1 MVRLTYAKADAAL
14 YYLKNAEHY
23 LSKERYE
30 RFCRL
35 QCENDKLLCLAAGLL
50 LSKTFGK
57 ENVKKI
63 RLNQHGKP
71 YIENESYFNLAH
83 SGNYVVLAV
92 DSKPVGVDIEQHR
105 ERNFEAIARISFHE
119 KEREQLKRSQDKQQT
134 FYELW
139 TLKESYMK
147 AVGRGFNLP
156 PTSFYFDLSGGIAL
170 HADEQERRSFY
181 IHRGIAGYT
190 VALCTQT
197 GCFDGKLLYQAL

>member
-1 MVRLTYAKADAAL
+1 MVRLTYTKADSAL
-14 YYLKNAEHY
+14 YYLKNAENY
-23 LSKERYE
+23 LNRERYE

-50 LSKTFGK
+50 ISKTFGK

-63 RLNQHGKP
+63 KLSEHGKP
-71 YIENESYFNLAH
+71 YIENGSYFNLAH

-92 DSKPVGVDIEQHR
+92 DSKPVGVDIEQHK

-119 KEREQLKRSQDKQQT
+119 KERELLMRSKTKQET

-156 PTSFYFDLSGGIAL
+156 PTSFYFDLSGGITL
-170 HADEQERRSFY
+170 HAGGDQREFY
-181 IHRGIAGYT
+181 IHRGIEGYT
-190 VALCTQT
+190 IALCTQT
-197 GCFDGKLLYQAL
+197 GYFDGKLLYKAL